1 MSDGALTR
9 PTAKV
14 EKDFLFSSGKLSLEC
29 NLEKDVFY
37 HGQEI
42 PVNLFINN
50 NGNNQGIKLKG
61 IYNKTVVVQG
71 LLTNLYHRSSTDTIV
86 AIMCRNDEFSSRMS

>member
-1 MSDGALTR
+1 MGDGALTR

-50 NGNNQGIKLKG
+50 NGNNQGI
-61 IYNKTVVVQG
+61 
-71 LLTNLYHRSSTDTIV
+71 
-86 AIMCRNDEFSSRMS
+86 

>member
-1 MSDGALTR
+1 MNFKLISFQSQYIVSDGALTR

-42 PVNLFINN
+42 PINLFINN
-50 NGNNQGIKLKG
+50 NGNNQGKYLKG
-61 IYNKTVVVQG
+61 IDNKTVSCSGPSNKLVPQIS
-71 LLTNLYHRSSTDTIV
+71 N
-86 AIMCRNDEFSSRMS
+86 

>member
-1 MSDGALTR
+1 MSICHNFFQSQYIVSDGALTR

-50 NGNNQGIKLKG
+50 NGNNQGI
-61 IYNKTVVVQG
+61 
-71 LLTNLYHRSSTDTIV
+71 
-86 AIMCRNDEFSSRMS
+86 

>member
-1 MSDGALTR
+1 MSDAALTR

-14 EKDFLFSSGKLSLEC
+14 EKDFLFSNGKLSLEC

-50 NGNNQGIKLKG
+50 NGNNQGI
-61 IYNKTVVVQG
+61 
-71 LLTNLYHRSSTDTIV
+71 
-86 AIMCRNDEFSSRMS
+86 

>member
-1 MSDGALTR
+1 MNFKLISFQSQYIVSDGALTR

-42 PVNLFINN
+42 PINLFINN
-50 NGNNQGIKLKG
+50 NGNNQG
-61 IYNKTVVVQG
+61 T
-71 LLTNLYHRSSTDTIV
+71 
-86 AIMCRNDEFSSRMS
+86 

>member
-1 MSDGALTR
+1 MNFKLISFQSQYIVSDGALTR

-42 PVNLFINN
+42 PINLFINN
-50 NGNNQGIKLKG
+50 NGNNQGK
-61 IYNKTVVVQG
+61 
-71 LLTNLYHRSSTDTIV
+71 
-86 AIMCRNDEFSSRMS
+86 

>member
-1 MSDGALTR
+1 MSDAALTR

-61 IYNKTVVVQG
+61 IYNKTVVVHG
-71 LLTNLYHRSSTDTIV
+71 LLTNLCIPQILSKYSSHIFV
-86 AIMCRNDEFSSRMS
+86 FWFLVFWSL